1 MKRIEIHAAK
11 VDPSQ
16 DIVQPLEN
24 VQSECEFNK
33 NYVEAGL
40 IDHNARWEAKRVQW
54 KLRIEPASIFEV
66 ERSGAWESVG
76 NKRFFILYCI

>member
-40 IDHNARWEAKRVQW
+40 IDHNARWEAKRVQ
-54 KLRIEPASIFEV
+54 
-66 ERSGAWESVG
+66 
-76 NKRFFILYCI
+76 